1 MIGLNPR
8 DFELCPMA
16 QMDCAAMNSRGRCVA
31 LKDIDY
37 GPDKP
42 CPFYK
47 TADQKAAENAK
58 TRDRLVSIGRADL
71 LAKYHEDELYEP
83 V

>member
-1 MIGLNPR
+1 MISILNLR
-8 DFELCPMA
+8 AFEPCPMA
-16 QMDCAAMNSRGRCVA
+16 KWDCAARSDRGLCVA

-37 GPDKP
+37 GPGKP

-47 TADQKAAENAK
+47 TAEQKAAENAK

-71 LAKYHEDELYEP
+71 LAKYHEGGAL
-83 V
+83 